1 MDGKNFQQKLK
12 VLGITQAQVA
22 KILGVT
28 QQTVSAM
35 MRNESIKTST
45 LERIAKA
52 LGRDISMFLDDS
64 QMTAEEYESALK
76 AKDAEIARLNKLVEK
91 LIGMLEKAQ

>member
-12 VLGITQAQVA
+12 ILGITQIQVA

-35 MRNESIKTST
+35 MRNASIKTST
-45 LERIAKA
+45 LEKIAKA

-64 QMTAEEYESALK
+64 QMTTEEYESALK